1 MAFPLQFSP
10 GTRFLDIRFSILMI
24 EEFPDHRVAYT
35 NLGYC
40 ALALIIEQVWS
51 DHKVGLFVVQFVH
64 FVFGRSKTTTC
75 PTYQTL
81 TDFILALLPFLPF
94 SFSDSF
100 LTLVHFWPQGSRY
113 SYGQVVRTLLLDE
126 AGPQVQLRSKWKCK
140 NIICPGISNVE
151 MYLGEDKAKDYESVG
166 QCGITC
172 GPRWKLSTPTSLFM
186 PILMTILI
194 L

>member
-1 MAFPLQFSP
+1 MMAFPLQFSP
-10 GTRFLDIRFSILMI
+10 GTRFLDIRFLVLMI

-81 TDFILALLPFLPF
+81 TDF
-94 SFSDSF
+94 
-100 LTLVHFWPQGSRY
+100 
-113 SYGQVVRTLLLDE
+113 
-126 AGPQVQLRSKWKCK
+126 
-140 NIICPGISNVE
+140 
-151 MYLGEDKAKDYESVG
+151 
-166 QCGITC
+166 
-172 GPRWKLSTPTSLFM
+172 
-186 PILMTILI
+186 
-194 L
+194 

>member
-64 FVFGRSKTTTC
+64 FVFGRSKNNHL
-75 PTYQTL
+75 PHL
-81 TDFILALLPFLPF
+81 SDFDRFFFLPPFPFLCFPFHSLTPF
-94 SFSDSF
+94 SHLSTSDLRARDIPTAKLSAPFSWIRQ
-100 LTLVHFWPQGSRY
+100 VHKSSLDQSENAKIFSAQGSPMSRCTLA
-113 SYGQVVRTLLLDE
+113 RTKQKIMNRLDSAE
-126 AGPQVQLRSKWKCK
+126 LPAD
-140 NIICPGISNVE
+140 PGEN
-151 MYLGEDKAKDYESVG
+151 
-166 QCGITC
+166 
-172 GPRWKLSTPTSLFM
+172 F
-186 PILMTILI
+186 
-194 L
+194 

>member
-1 MAFPLQFSP
+1 MAGEWL
-10 GTRFLDIRFSILMI
+10 GNRG
-24 EEFPDHRVAYT
+24 AYT

-64 FVFGRSKTTTC
+64 IVFRRSKTTTC

-100 LTLVHFWPQGSRY
+100 LTLVHF
-113 SYGQVVRTLLLDE
+113 
-126 AGPQVQLRSKWKCK
+126 
-140 NIICPGISNVE
+140 
-151 MYLGEDKAKDYESVG
+151 
-166 QCGITC
+166 
-172 GPRWKLSTPTSLFM
+172 
-186 PILMTILI
+186 
-194 L
+194 

>member
-64 FVFGRSKTTTC
+64 IVFRRSKTTTC

-81 TDFILALLPFLPF
+81 TDFSSCPPSPF
-94 SFSDSF
+94 SHFHFLIPFSHLSTSEIRARDIPTAKLSALF
-100 LTLVHFWPQGSRY
+100 SWMRQVHKSSLDQSENAKILSAQGSPMSRCTLA
-113 SYGQVVRTLLLDE
+113 RTRQKIMNQLDSAE
-126 AGPQVQLRSKWKCK
+126 LPAD
-140 NIICPGISNVE
+140 
-151 MYLGEDKAKDYESVG
+151 LGENFRC
-166 QCGITC
+166 QHHCLC
-172 GPRWKLSTPTSLFM
+172 
-186 PILMTILI
+186 
-194 L
+194 